1 MMTAAEI
8 ELPELWLGTY
18 VTPEGRNLARVGLG
32 LTAYLDAPELWAR
45 GGALRVLETFLRRIP
60 RRELLNVATSLTPT
74 WRAIGAS
81 GLDEVL
87 ETFRYTGL
95 TRGVRHLFWVRLAN
109 DTGAPSL
116 GFSYTEVDPQRS
128 ERTGVLEITLPEP
141 WRSDELHSLAMEV
154 LSTGPVCS
162 LIAGKVFRYDRHEQ
176 ARAFHQIY
184 RWASRY
190 IAIDVQLADE
200 MAWLAPHSLPGSS
213 WLTYVGE
220 RLARTREIDLGS
232 LRAREWP
239 HDVRATPV
247 ADGLLLQ
254 AGAEP
259 VQGDL
264 NRLRFPHAYS
274 EVARLLGPY
283 FADPPPELWGSFHLQ
298 KHTSLWFRRLI
309 EPTPWIE
316 RRIDL
321 DV

>member
-1 MMTAAEI
+1 MSTTEI

-18 VTPEGRNLARVGLG
+18 VTPEGRALARAGLG
-32 LTAYLDAPELWAR
+32 LTAYLDHPELWAR
-45 GGALRVLETFLRRIP
+45 GGAMHVLETFLRRVP
-60 RRELLNVATSLTPT
+60 RGQLVNVATSLVPT
-74 WRAIGAS
+74 WRTIGPG
-81 GLDEVL
+81 GLDDVL
-87 ETFRYTGL
+87 ETFRYSGL
-95 TRGVRHLFWVRLAN
+95 TQGIRHLFWMRLAN

-116 GFSYTEVDPQRS
+116 AFSYTEIDPQRS
-128 ERTGVLEITLPEP
+128 ERTGVLEITIPEP
-141 WRSDELHSLAMEV
+141 WRSDDLLALAMEV
-154 LSTGPVCS
+154 LNAGPVCS
-162 LIAGKVFRYDRHEQ
+162 LIGGKVFRYDRHEQ

-190 IAIDVQLADE
+190 IAIDVQMADE

-220 RLARTREIDLGS
+220 GVARTREIDLGA
-232 LRAREWP
+232 LRVREWP
-239 HDVRATPV
+239 HGVQATPV
-247 ADGLLLQ
+247 GNGLLFQ

-264 NRLRFPHAYS
+264 NRLRFPDAYR
-274 EVARLLGPY
+274 EVARALSPY

-298 KHTSLWFRRLI
+298 RHTRPWFRRFV
-309 EPTPWIE
+309 EPRAWLD